1 MIIDDSED
9 KKKIKFETVAINPS
23 IDPNGGYWL
32 RLKLA
37 QPLAE
42 KTVFNEVAETLPIKI
57 TPKTIAYIL
66 DATLTTTA
74 SKVARDGIPRKLGDL
89 LKFYP
94 TARGK
99 VDKPS
104 SVFNPDTC
112 SGVVAVCA
120 LKGLERSVDLTSV
133 HFVNVRTGVVV
144 TVSSIMSVGSVND
157 GAIRKGRE
165 IRVAGKNLQFDAAL
179 GDTVEVVYS
188 ENGEENSLVLTPRS
202 SDELCLSF
210 DWPEALTNVAS
221 GTVLTFVFKTRGG
234 IAESET
240 QENRFDV
247 LLKDAE

>member
-1 MIIDDSED
+1 MAVPAQRGGGNAPHQDHAEDDRLH
-9 KKKIKFETVAINPS
+9 PGR
-23 IDPNGGYWL
+23 DPDHDSL
-32 RLKLA
+32 
-37 QPLAE
+37 
-42 KTVFNEVAETLPIKI
+42 
-57 TPKTIAYIL
+57 
-66 DATLTTTA
+66 
-74 SKVARDGIPRKLGDL
+74 PRKLGDL

-157 GAIRKGRE
+157 GAIRKARE

>member
-1 MIIDDSED
+1 MR
-9 KKKIKFETVAINPS
+9 FLHPRLFRRNGVAVPAQRGGGS
-23 IDPNGGYWL
+23 GATASRFRRNG
-32 RLKLA
+32 
-37 QPLAE
+37 
-42 KTVFNEVAETLPIKI
+42 VAETQDHAEDDRLHPG
-57 TPKTIAYIL
+57 
-66 DATLTTTA
+66 
-74 SKVARDGIPRKLGDL
+74 RDPDHDSLPRKLGDL

-157 GAIRKGRE
+157 GAIRKARE

>member
-1 MIIDDSED
+1 MR
-9 KKKIKFETVAINPS
+9 FLHPRPFRRNGVAVP
-23 IDPNGGYWL
+23 
-32 RLKLA
+32 A
-37 QPLAE
+37 QRHRGSGATGWP
-42 KTVFNEVAETLPIKI
+42 FRRNEVAETLPIKI

-74 SKVARDGIPRKLGDL
+74 SKVARDGVPRKLGDL

-165 IRVAGKNLQFDAAL
+165 IRVAGKNLQ
-179 GDTVEVVYS
+179 
-188 ENGEENSLVLTPRS
+188 
-202 SDELCLSF
+202 
-210 DWPEALTNVAS
+210 
-221 GTVLTFVFKTRGG
+221 
-234 IAESET
+234 
-240 QENRFDV
+240 
-247 LLKDAE
+247 LKDAE

>member
-1 MIIDDSED
+1 MR
-9 KKKIKFETVAINPS
+9 FLHPR
-23 IDPNGGYWL
+23 PFRRNGIAVP
-32 RLKLA
+32 A
-37 QPLAE
+37 QRGGRSGA
-42 KTVFNEVAETLPIKI
+42 
-57 TPKTIAYIL
+57 
-66 DATLTTTA
+66 TA
-74 SKVARDGIPRKLGDL
+74 SRFRRNGVAVPAQRGGGNAPHQDHAEDDRLHPGRDPDHDGLPRKLGDL

-165 IRVAGKNLQFDAAL
+165 IRVAGKNLQ
-179 GDTVEVVYS
+179 
-188 ENGEENSLVLTPRS
+188 
-202 SDELCLSF
+202 
-210 DWPEALTNVAS
+210 
-221 GTVLTFVFKTRGG
+221 
-234 IAESET
+234 
-240 QENRFDV
+240 
-247 LLKDAE
+247 LKDAE

>member
-1 MIIDDSED
+1 MSARTEGLPPCLQALSGCLLHASP
-9 KKKIKFETVAINPS
+9 FRR
-23 IDPNGGYWL
+23 NGIAVP
-32 RLKLA
+32 A
-37 QPLAE
+37 QRGGGSGA
-42 KTVFNEVAETLPIKI
+42 
-57 TPKTIAYIL
+57 
-66 DATLTTTA
+66 TA
-74 SKVARDGIPRKLGDL
+74 SRFRRNGVAVPAQRGGGNAPHQDHAEDDRLHPGRDPDHDSLPRKLGDL

-165 IRVAGKNLQFDAAL
+165 IRVAGKNLQ
-179 GDTVEVVYS
+179 
-188 ENGEENSLVLTPRS
+188 
-202 SDELCLSF
+202 
-210 DWPEALTNVAS
+210 
-221 GTVLTFVFKTRGG
+221 
-234 IAESET
+234 
-240 QENRFDV
+240 
-247 LLKDAE
+247 LKDAE